1 MKISRRKVNLALVAV
16 ALVGWL
22 AVNPPVGRFGYCRAG
37 WTVYRS
43 VPRLR
48 GDFQIR
54 ADGQVRQVPRSHS
67 VTYDQIEWIL
77 ESKPDL
83 FIIGTGWEE
92 AVRPD
97 PSILSTPTCEVQK
110 LPTPEAIRLYNA
122 QRGKRRVAIH
132 LHSTC

>member
-1 MKISRRKVNLALVAV
+1 MKFTRRQVNLVLLGV
-16 ALVGWL
+16 ALIGWL
-22 AVNPPVGRFGYCRAG
+22 VVNPPVGRFGYCRSG

-48 GDFQIR
+48 GDFQVR
-54 ADGQVRQVPRSHS
+54 ADGQVRRVPRSHS
-67 VTYDQIEWIL
+67 VTFDQIEWIL

-83 FIIGTGWEE
+83 LIIGTGWEE

-97 PSILSTPTCEVQK
+97 PSILSTATCEVQK